1 MMIKT
6 KTNRTVIVQCRLSST
21 RLPGKAL
28 RDLGGKPVLAW
39 VLSSMKKVNADH
51 YFVATDEASY
61 EALLPVCREYGFEC
75 FAGSLNDVL
84 DRFVSLLNTVKT
96 QTVIRA
102 TADNPFLFYEAA
114 EESAALFEEKNEG
127 KSHCDY
133 LTYSGLPHG
142 SGVEVFS
149 AESLKKAASET
160 SDPYDH
166 EHVGPA
172 FYNHKDR
179 YVCEFVPAPRRFN
192 FPELRTT
199 IDTYSDYLRAVSI
212 VNYMNSKGYEGPYTT
227 EQILDACRSN
237 SVKYPVVLVPSV
249 VKGHGTGHL
258 RRCLSTAAQGGF
270 FVYIPDD
277 KTLTETD
284 SVVAEYVAAG
294 LSQNQIINSIPDESY
309 LPAIVTDTFELT
321 ENQLKELSK
330 NRSFISI
337 DEGSRFT
344 DYCDY
349 LLDIIPSYKSERIA
363 NKTESGFITMPQNV
377 RDTAKLDSGKKVE
390 RVLICL
396 GGEDPANLTIPAAK
410 AFMKK
415 FPEAKITAIVSNEQ
429 SPYVDYAGGPNIE
442 FIKPVAGLR
451 EKLFEYDIVATH
463 YGLTAF
469 EAVYAGCGVI
479 LLPTTNLHKKLAE
492 KYNFAYV
499 GDKSISD
506 SSLDAALCS
515 ENLYAK
521 QFLEGDLKGDKK
533 SLSEFL
539 RLLANGKRMCC
550 PVCGIMPSQ
559 PDEVISRNETRT
571 YRRCSKCGM
580 VYMAFTTIEDKKYQK
595 AYFFEDYK
603 KQYGKTYEED
613 FDSIKAQGMR
623 RAGIIKTLCGAGS
636 AGTEKNLFD
645 IGCAYGPF
653 LAAAVDSGFN
663 PFGTD
668 ISDDAISYVQKTLKY
683 PAVCSAFPE
692 IDTAEEFGIAQF
704 DVVTMWYVIEHFKDL
719 GSVLRKV
726 SSLVKKGGIF
736 AFSTPSGEGISA
748 VSDKDHFYQI
758 SPTDHYTI
766 WEPGRADSILRQ
778 FGFKVERIVSPGH
791 HPERFPSIK
800 KSGAKP
806 GSLKWKLTDTL
817 SRVKKLGDT
826 VEIYCKKI

>member
-1 MMIKT
+1 MM
-6 KTNRTVIVQCRLSST
+6 KTNRAVIVQCRLSST

-28 RDLGGKPVLAW
+28 KDLGGKPVLAW
-39 VLSSMKKVNADH
+39 VLSSMKKVKAD
-51 YFVATDEASY
+51 YYYVATDEESY
-61 EALLPVCREYGFEC
+61 EQLLPVCSQYGFEC
-75 FAGSLNDVL
+75 FAGPLDDVL
-84 DRFVSLLNTVKT
+84 ARFTMLLETIKAK
-96 QTVIRA
+96 TVIRA

-114 EESAALFEEKNEG
+114 EESAALFEEKNTG
-127 KSHCDY
+127 KGSCDY

-149 AESLKKAASET
+149 ADSLKKAAGET
-160 SDPYDH
+160 NDPYDH

-172 FYNHKDR
+172 LYNHKDK
-179 YVCEFVPAPRRFN
+179 YVCEFVPAPRRYD

-199 IDTYSDYLRAVSI
+199 IDTYSDYLRALSI
-212 VNYMNSKGYEGPYTT
+212 INYMKTKGYEGPYST
-227 EQILDACRSN
+227 EQIIEACKSN
-237 SVKYPVVLVPSV
+237 NVKYPVVLVPSV

-258 RRCLSTAAQGGF
+258 HRCLNAAKECGA
-270 FVYIPDD
+270 FVYIPED
-277 KTLTETD
+277 KSLAETD
-284 SVVAEYVAAG
+284 SIVKEYIASGLAE
-294 LSQNQIINSIPDESY
+294 NQIISSIPDESY
-309 LPAIVTDTFELT
+309 LPAIITDTFELT

-330 NRSFISI
+330 NRSLISI
-337 DEGSRFT
+337 DEGSKYT

-349 LLDIIPSYKSERIA
+349 LLDIIPSYKCDRPA
-363 NKTESGFITMPQNV
+363 NKSDSGFITKPQNV
-377 RDTAKLDSGKKVE
+377 RPQAKADQEKKIE
-390 RVLICL
+390 KILICL

-415 FPEAKITAIVSNEQ
+415 FPEAKITAIISNEA
-429 SPYVDYAGGPNIE
+429 SPYIEEAGGPNIE
-442 FIKPVAGLR
+442 FVKPIAGLR

-479 LLPTTNLHKKLAE
+479 LLPTTKLHKKLAE
-492 KYNFAYV
+492 KYNFAFV
-499 GDKSISD
+499 GDKVISD
-506 SSLDAALCS
+506 SALQSALDS
-515 ENLYAK
+515 ENLYAGK
-521 QFLEGDLKGDKK
+521 LISDDKK
-533 SLSEFL
+533 SLGEFL
-539 RLLANGKRMCC
+539 RHLSAGKKMCC
-550 PVCGIMPSQ
+550 PVCGSFPSK

-580 VYMAFTTIEDKKYQK
+580 VYMAYTTIEDKKYQK

-613 FDSIKAQGMR
+613 FESIKAQGMR
-623 RAGIIKTLCGAGS
+623 RVSVIKSLAGARGETL
-636 AGTEKNLFD
+636 LD

-653 LAAAVDSGFN
+653 LSAATDNGINA
-663 PFGTD
+663 FGTD
-668 ISDDAISYVQKTLKY
+668 IADDAVAYVQNKLKL

-704 DVVTMWYVIEHFKDL
+704 DIVTMWYVIEHFKDL

-726 SSLVKKGGIF
+726 SSLVKKGGVF

-778 FGFKVERIVSPGH
+778 FGFKVERIVSTGH

-806 GSLKWKLTDTL
+806 GSLKWVLVEAQSHAK
-817 SRVKKLGDT
+817 RLGDT